1 MGYLRTVIAGLIG
14 LVLGAGVL
22 AMDTA
27 QATEAATAT
36 ALNLRDGPGTGYAK
50 IATMPAGSPV
60 KVKGCRDGWCGVIWR
75 GRKGYA
81 SQRGLAL
88 GYADY
93 AELVEPEVWPIF
105 PAYPYRSGYY
115 SKADWYFDMP
125 PYTAISPKFYRKRF
139 LMMAQERDRYRY
151 VPNIFRGGSGYYDDT
166 PIGYVNTQAAA
177 AALRDPE

>member
-1 MGYLRTVIAGLIG
+1 MGYARTVIAGLIG
-14 LVLGAGVL
+14 LLVGAVVTVG
-22 AMDTA
+22 AA
-27 QATEAATAT
+27 QATEATTAT

-75 GRKGYA
+75 GQKGYA

-105 PAYPYRSGYY
+105 PSYPYRAGYY

-151 VPNIFRGGSGYYDDT
+151 VPNIFRGGSSYDDT

>member
-1 MGYLRTVIAGLIG
+1 MGYARTVIAGLIG
-14 LVLGAGVL
+14 LLLGAGVL
-22 AMDTA
+22 AA
-27 QATEAATAT
+27 GPAHATDAATAT

-75 GRKGYA
+75 GQKGYA

-88 GYADY
+88 GYAEY

-151 VPNIFRGGSGYYDDT
+151 VPNIFRGGSGYDDS

>member
-1 MGYLRTVIAGLIG
+1 MGYALRFFIAGFIG
-14 LVLGAGVL
+14 LLSAVA
-22 AMDTA
+22 TA
-27 QATEAATAT
+27 QAKDATTAT
-36 ALNLRDGPGTGYAK
+36 ALNLRDGPGTSYAR

-60 KVKGCRDGWCGVIWR
+60 KVKGCRQGWCGVVWR

-81 SQRGLAL
+81 SQQGLAL

-105 PAYPYRSGYY
+105 PAYPYRAGHYP
-115 SKADWYFDMP
+115 KADWYFDMP
-125 PYTAISPKFYRKRF
+125 PYTAISQKFYRRRF

-151 VPNIFRGGSGYYDDT
+151 TPHIFHGSGGYDSS
-166 PIGYVNTQAAA
+166 PIGYIDTQAAA

>member
-1 MGYLRTVIAGLIG
+1 MGYARTLIAGFIG
-14 LVLGAGVL
+14 LFLAVGV
-22 AMDTA
+22 A
-27 QATEAATAT
+27 QATEATTAT
-36 ALNLRDGPGTGYAK
+36 ALNLRDGPGTGYAR
-50 IATMPAGSPV
+50 IATMPAGAPV

-75 GRKGYA
+75 RHKGYA

-105 PAYPYRSGYY
+105 PAYPYRAGYY
-115 SKADWYFDMP
+115 ATADWYFDMP
-125 PYTAISPKFYRKRF
+125 PYTAISQKFYRRRF

-151 VPNIFRGGSGYYDDT
+151 VPNIFRGQTGYDDS